1 VAINRTLLSI
11 IGSLNPAAY
20 DALFP
25 HGPVIAQGVRF
36 GKSLA
41 QLAFVADKLDVPVRP
56 MAEWSNDP
64 GALLDDLGDDSAI
77 AALIAQLLAGGVP
90 VPDDEPKP
98 HYRNELLAGVAL
110 GIASAGSFVDSNAFL
125 SEVFDA
131 VVGGVADVRSA
142 RRTAA

>member
-1 VAINRTLLSI
+1 MATNRTLLSI

-25 HGPVIAQGVRF
+25 HGPAIAQGVRF

-41 QLAFVADKLDVPVRP
+41 QLAFTADKLGVQVRP
-56 MAEWSNDP
+56 LADWNSTGD
-64 GALLDDLGDDSAI
+64 LLDDLGDDSAI
-77 AALIAQLLAGGVP
+77 AALIAKLLEGGVP
-90 VPDDEPKP
+90 APDDKPKP

-110 GIASAGSFVDSNAFL
+110 GIASAGSFVDGNVFL

-131 VVGGVADVRSA
+131 VVDGVNDVRA
-142 RRTAA
+142 PRRTAAA